1 MSSPADENALLV
13 AVSIAAQ
20 DAASRIQAATV
31 TAQTAATAETSV
43 ANTNA
48 SAQRDVANTEASARR
63 DVANIEGNFANQVAT
78 TQAGAETTVASTEA
92 SARTQV
98 AQTEADAQR
107 DVASTNANAE
117 ITAAQAHANATISAA
132 VAQANATTAAA
143 TTDFSART
151 EVAQIESTASQSVAT
166 IDAGARTTVAS
177 TDANASN
184 YSADKQLAG
193 VQAHETAETAR
204 LNLKLNFADD
214 KWHTLLPV
222 IQAAVGTASGGS
234 GGGIG
239 FHASTTNSPM
249 GFAPGASARRADA
262 SPVIIDAG
270 LGDSVGY
277 YSKRHV
283 PFVRMGAGDVKT
295 GGIGFGNGS
304 TVADAT
310 AATQLP
316 YISTSGV
323 LTPAQIQQQVNAN
336 YARNDAKATSEFNRI
351 SQVMAGR
358 GFASNSPVLS
368 ALQTSLVGQALR
380 ASIQGE
386 TQIRIDSAK
395 ANADVVTTRQ
405 KNLSDQFLQQEQ
417 LLVDGERVDV
427 SRTVGVLQ
435 AVSQLIGSV
444 V

>member
-13 AVSIAAQ
+13 AVAIASQ

-31 TAQTAATAETSV
+31 TAQTAADAEKTV

-48 SAQRDVANTEASARR
+48 SAQRDVASTEAGARTQVASIEGGFEVQVANIQAGAQES
-63 DVANIEGNFANQVAT
+63 VANIEAAARESVAT
-78 TQAGAETTVASTEA
+78 TEAGAQTTVAST
-92 SARTQV
+92 Q
-98 AQTEADAQR
+98 
-107 DVASTNANAE
+107 ANAE
-117 ITAAQAHANATISAA
+117 ITAAQAHANAVIDAA
-132 VAQANATTAAA
+132 VSQANATTVAA
-143 TTDFSART
+143 TTDANART
-151 EVAQIESTASQSVAT
+151 EVAQIESTAQQSVAT
-166 IDAGARTTVAS
+166 IDAGARTTVAN
-177 TDANASN
+177 TDASASN
-184 YSADKQLAG
+184 YSADKQFAG

-204 LNLKLNFADD
+204 LNLKLDFADD
-214 KWHTLLPV
+214 KWKTLLPV
-222 IQAAVGTASGGS
+222 IQSAVGTASGGS

-239 FHASTTNSPM
+239 FHASTNNSPM
-249 GFAPGASARRADA
+249 GFAPGASAKTADA
-262 SPVIIDAG
+262 GPVVIDAG
-270 LGDSVGY
+270 MDSVGH
-277 YSKRHV
+277 YSKRYV

-304 TVADAT
+304 SVADAT

-358 GFASNSPVLS
+358 GFASNSPIS
-368 ALQTSLVGQALR
+368 QALQVGLVGQALR

-395 ANADVVTTRQ
+395 ANADTITTRQ

-417 LLVDGERVDV
+417 LLIDGERVDV
-427 SRTVGVLQ
+427 TRTVGVLQ